1 MDNQKVKCKKIMKT
15 LRYLMTVCLCL
26 GIYATSFGQTPTA
39 TETTAKFLKKET
51 GNALTIN
58 VQGQP
63 KNVRAVLT
71 NDIKTVTGKKPKL
84 KVASSMTSFLG
95 VTFNKVSSSQMD
107 YHFKVEKAGKSSNNS
122 TVTFFISA
130 GNNNFVSSAEYPSEI
145 RNAKDYLAGLEFEV
159 KKYELQLTI
168 DEQGKVVEKSIKE
181 HQNMI
186 QDSVKLEKR
195 LAETKQAII
204 DNKASRANQ
213 LIKID
218 DERAKLEDLK
228 YELDVMNG
236 DADIRVR
243 DDRDREREEVRPEYR
258 RDSRDN
264 DRYRDD
270 DRAERDSRYR
280 DDELRAK
287 NVSDSRYED
296 DRRREDDRYRSE
308 ERRYEDDRRT
318 DDRRD
323 DDRYRE
329 EDRRYED
336 DRRREDDRYRREE
349 RRYEDDRRTDDRRD
363 EDRYRSEERRFDED
377 RYREDDRRREEDDRY
392 RSEEDRRAEEERR
405 YKEEQYRELDR
416 WYTEDMF
423 RDDDRRFRDL
433 RDTRDLT
440 DREYDRY
447 KAWRLYD
454 QRLREE
460 EEARR
465 DSRYDD
471 SRY

>member
-1 MDNQKVKCKKIMKT
+1 MKT

-26 GIYATSFGQTPTA
+26 GIYTISFGQTPTA
-39 TETTAKFLKKET
+39 TETTAKFLKKES

-63 KNVRAVLT
+63 KNVKAVLT
-71 NDIKTVTGKKPKL
+71 NDIKTVTGSKPKL

-107 YHFKVEKAGKSSNNS
+107 YHFRVEKAGKSSNNS

-145 RNAKDYLAGLEFEV
+145 RNAKDYLSGLEFEV

-168 DEQGKVVEKSIKE
+168 DEQGKVIEKSIKE

-186 QDSVKLEKR
+186 QDSIKLEKR
-195 LAETKQAII
+195 LAETKQSII

-236 DADIRVR
+236 EASPRVR
-243 DDRDREREEVRPEYR
+243 DDREREEVRPEYR
-258 RDSRDN
+258 RDSRDD
-264 DRYRDD
+264 DRYRND

-280 DDELRAK
+280 DDEMRAK
-287 NVSDSRYED
+287 EVSQSRYED

-308 ERRYEDDRRT
+308 ERRYEDDRYREEDRRE
-318 DDRRD
+318 DDRYRSEERKFDEDRYREEDRREDDRYRSEERRSD

-329 EDRRYED
+329 EDRRED
-336 DRRREDDRYRREE
+336 
-349 RRYEDDRRTDDRRD
+349 
-363 EDRYRSEERRFDED
+363 DRYRSEERRSDDD
-377 RYREDDRRREEDDRY
+377 RYREDDRRREDDDRY
-392 RSEEDRRAEEERR
+392 REEDRRREEERR

-423 RDDDRRFRDL
+423 RDDDRRFKDL

-447 KAWRLYD
+447 KAWKLYD

-471 SRY
+471 SLY

>member
-1 MDNQKVKCKKIMKT
+1 
-15 LRYLMTVCLCL
+15 MTVCLCL
-26 GIYATSFGQTPTA
+26 GIYTISFGQTPTA
-39 TETTAKFLKKET
+39 TETTAKFLKKES

-63 KNVRAVLT
+63 KNVKAVLT
-71 NDIKTVTGKKPKL
+71 NDIKTVTGSKPKL

-107 YHFKVEKAGKSSNNS
+107 YHFRVEKAGKSSNNS

-145 RNAKDYLAGLEFEV
+145 RNAKDYLSGLEFEV

-168 DEQGKVVEKSIKE
+168 DEQGKVIEKSIKD

-195 LAETKQAII
+195 LAETKQASI

-213 LIKID
+213 LIKLD

-236 DADIRVR
+236 NADIRVR
-243 DDRDREREEVRPEYR
+243 DDREREEVRPEYR
-258 RDSRDN
+258 RDSRDD
-264 DRYRDD
+264 DRYRND

-280 DDELRAK
+280 DDDLRAK
-287 NVSDSRYED
+287 NVSETRYED

-308 ERRYEDDRRT
+308 ERRYEDDRR
-318 DDRRD
+318 RD

-329 EDRRYED
+329 EDRRYEEE
-336 DRRREDDRYRREE
+336 RRREDDRYRSEDRRYEEE
-349 RRYEDDRRTDDRRD
+349 RRTDERRD

-392 RSEEDRRAEEERR
+392 KSEDRREEDRRAEEERR

-423 RDDDRRFRDL
+423 RDDDRRFKDL